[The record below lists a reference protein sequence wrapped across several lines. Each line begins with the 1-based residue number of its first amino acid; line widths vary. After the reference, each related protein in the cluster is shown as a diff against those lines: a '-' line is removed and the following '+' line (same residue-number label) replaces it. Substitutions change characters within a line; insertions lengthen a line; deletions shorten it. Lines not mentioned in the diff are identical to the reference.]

1 VRINPDELHC
11 NDWAMVDQIY
21 AGGGARR
28 DKSKFFLGGFGPLY
42 V

>member
-1 VRINPDELHC
+1 
-11 NDWAMVDQIY
+11 MVDQIY

-42 V
+42 VYSTFIDG